1 MTVTGIGNILDKKSM
16 RIMNKFVVYALLVFV
31 VAGCAASKER
41 PKIDQ
46 TFVGQP
52 LENYV
57 GPKAKVAVTDFEIKT
72 AGANK
77 DTGSA
82 LRDIFINALTQ
93 SNRFIVVAQAEANLI
108 VNISVIE
115 FEPEAS
121 GGKAGF
127 AGGGS
132 WGASFMGGLLGASLN
147 NANMGMELRIA
158 DKSNSAVISQKVIR
172 AQASVLLRKRG
183 KELPRW
189 LVLKNG
195 LSVYTGT
202 PMDTVIHDC
211 IIEGLR
217 YLAQNVQLGY
227 YKY

>member
-1 MTVTGIGNILDKKSM
+1 MKASIKIV
-16 RIMNKFVVYALLVFV
+16 FCFLLVF
-31 VAGCAASKER
+31 ALIGCAANKER

-57 GPKAKVAVTDFEIKT
+57 GPKAKVAVTDFEMKT
-72 AGANK
+72 AGASK

-82 LRDIFINALTQ
+82 LRDIFINALVQ
-93 SNRFIVVAQAEANLI
+93 SNRFIIVAQAEADLI
-108 VNISVIE
+108 VNISVTR
-115 FEPEAS
+115 FDPEAS
-121 GGKAGF
+121 GGKAGL

-132 WGASFMGGLLGASLN
+132 WGGSFMGGLLGVSLN
-147 NANMGMELRIA
+147 KANMGLELRLA
-158 DKSNSAVISQKVIR
+158 DKTNSAVISQKTIR
-172 AQASVLLRKRG
+172 AQASALLKNRG
-183 KELPRW
+183 QELPRW

-195 LSVYTGT
+195 LSVYAGT

-217 YLAQNVQLGY
+217 YLAKNVPLEY

>member
-1 MTVTGIGNILDKKSM
+1 MKLTIKLT
-16 RIMNKFVVYALLVFV
+16 FCAFLVFSV
-31 VAGCAASKER
+31 VGCASNKAR

-46 TFVGQP
+46 TLLGQP
-52 LENYV
+52 LEDYV
-57 GPKAKVAVTDFEIKT
+57 GPKVKAAVTDFEVKT
-72 AGANK
+72 AGATK
-77 DTGSA
+77 ETASE
-82 LRDIFINALTQ
+82 LRDIFINALAQ
-93 SNRFIVVAQAEANLI
+93 SNRFIVVDQDKADLI

-121 GGKAGF
+121 GGKAGY

-132 WGASFMGGLLGASLN
+132 WGGSFMGGLLGASLN
-147 NANMGMELRIA
+147 RANMGLELRIA
-158 DKSNSAVISQKVIR
+158 DKSNSEVISQKIIR
-172 AQASVLLRKRG
+172 AQASQLLKNRG

-217 YLAQNVQLGY
+217 YLAQNVPLSY

>member
-1 MTVTGIGNILDKKSM
+1 MAIGNILSKKSM
-16 RIMNKFVVYALLVFV
+16 RSGTKFAFYFLLMLSVI
-31 VAGCAASKER
+31 GCAANKER

-57 GPKAKVAVTDFEIKT
+57 GPKAKVAVTDFEVKT
-72 AGANK
+72 AGADK
-77 DTGSA
+77 DTASA
-82 LRDIFINALTQ
+82 LRDIFINALVQ
-93 SNRFIVVAQAEANLI
+93 SNRFIIVALAEADLI

-115 FEPEAS
+115 FDPEAS

-132 WGASFMGGLLGASLN
+132 WGGSFMGGLLGVSVN
-147 NANMGMELRIA
+147 KANMGLELRLA
-158 DKSNSAVISQKVIR
+158 DKTNSAVISQKVIR
-172 AQASVLLRKRG
+172 AKASVLLKNRG

-217 YLAQNVQLGY
+217 YLAQNVPLVY

>member
-1 MTVTGIGNILDKKSM
+1 MAIGNILNKKDM
-16 RIMNKFVVYALLVFV
+16 GIMKKFVFYVLLFFV
-31 VAGCAASKER
+31 ITGCAASKER
-41 PKIDQ
+41 PKMDQ
-46 TFVGQP
+46 TLLGQP
-52 LENYV
+52 LGSYV

-77 DTGSA
+77 DTGAS
-82 LRDIFINALTQ
+82 LREIFINALAQ
-93 SNRFIVVAQAEANLI
+93 SNRFKIVPQDQADLI

-115 FEPEAS
+115 FDPEAS

-132 WGASFMGGLLGASLN
+132 SGGSFMGGLLGASLN
-147 NANMGMELRIA
+147 KANMGLDLRLA
-158 DKSNSAVISQKVIR
+158 DKSNSAVISQKIIR
-172 AQASVLLRKRG
+172 AQASVLLKNRG

-195 LSVYTGT
+195 LAVYAGT

-217 YLAQNVQLGY
+217 YLAQNVPLDY

>member
-1 MTVTGIGNILDKKSM
+1 MSITRKLIFYV
-16 RIMNKFVVYALLVFV
+16 LLVFV
-31 VAGCAASKER
+31 VAGCATSRER

-52 LENYV
+52 LGNYI

-72 AGANK
+72 AGATK
-77 DTGSA
+77 GTGSA
-82 LRDIFINALTQ
+82 LREIFVNALAQ
-93 SNRFIVVAQAEANLI
+93 SNRFIIVAQAEADLI

-115 FEPEAS
+115 FDPEAS

-132 WGASFMGGLLGASLN
+132 WGGSFMGGLLGASLN
-147 NANMGMELRIA
+147 RANMGLDLRLA
-158 DKSNSAVISQKVIR
+158 DKSNSAVINQKIIR
-172 AQASVLLRKRG
+172 AQASVILKNRG

-195 LSVYTGT
+195 LSVYAGT

-217 YLAQNVQLGY
+217 YLAQNVPLGY